1 MTALQRVAALLT
13 GAPLPCPPDPLVDD
27 IRSSTET
34 ARREAEMFRRAVAD
48 DAPIRAWCRM
58 TGVDCG

>member
-13 GAPLPCPPDPLVDD
+13 GAPLPRPADALVAD
-27 IRSSTET
+27 IRASTEA

-58 TGVDCG
+58 TGVECG